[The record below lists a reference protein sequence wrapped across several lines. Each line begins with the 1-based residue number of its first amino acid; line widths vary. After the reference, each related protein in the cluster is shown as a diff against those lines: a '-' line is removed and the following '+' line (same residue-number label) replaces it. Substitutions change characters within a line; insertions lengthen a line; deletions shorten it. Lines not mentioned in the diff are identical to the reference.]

1 MVLATV
7 CTIFA
12 VYFLVIIWA
21 RKADMLDER
30 KVNFM
35 VYACTSYLKIRLD
48 YHFFSKWKYY
58 WCQFSKKEM
67 KKTKKLNVRF
77 RDKKYGVVILN
88 SSCLNSVTNYTVRG
102 GFTSE
107 HSQSCHAHMLNHS
120 VQDTLTQ

>member
-48 YHFFSKWKYY
+48 YHFFFQMEVLLVPVFEKGN
-58 WCQFSKKEM
+58 EE
-67 KKTKKLNVRF
+67 
-77 RDKKYGVVILN
+77 DKKAKCAI
-88 SSCLNSVTNYTVRG
+88 
-102 GFTSE
+102 
-107 HSQSCHAHMLNHS
+107 
-120 VQDTLTQ
+120 